1 MRMSRCPEENAHM
14 HRLSTKKHAPL
25 KDSLT
30 DLSAAQTLEKH
41 EEMIEDSEASDD
53 PSTTLK

>member
-1 MRMSRCPEENAHM
+1 M